1 MDKDDWKLARHR
13 IKKISRE
20 KEEKN
25 IMKTIAKIST
35 ILLSTTLL
43 FGCSSNTDD
52 SIPVVGVA
60 QIVSHTSLNTIR
72 DSFSAQM
79 EELGYVDG
87 ENIKINYADAS
98 NQQSNLNSIISQ
110 FEDDGSDVIV
120 AIATPTAQAAANAAS
135 SIPVVFSAVSDPVG
149 SKLVSDPEHPDLNIT
164 GTSDEVQVDQILDF
178 ALQVD
183 PTVKTIGFLYNAAE
197 TNSVSNLEKA
207 KEYCEANNLELIEG
221 TGKDMT
227 ELQSSAVSLCEKVDV
242 LFAPNDNTVA
252 SGMQS
257 LSQIAL
263 DAKIPFYTGAD
274 SMVQDG
280 GFATVGID
288 YEELGKQTANMVDQ
302 ILNGTP
308 VSDIPVKVF
317 KDNLNI
323 YINQNALDTLKI
335 QLSDDI
341 KNNDRLIMVE

>member
-1 MDKDDWKLARHR
+1 
-13 IKKISRE
+13 
-20 KEEKN
+20 
-25 IMKTIAKIST
+25 
-35 ILLSTTLL
+35 
-43 FGCSSNTDD
+43 
-52 SIPVVGVA
+52 
-60 QIVSHTSLNTIR
+60 
-72 DSFSAQM
+72 
-79 EELGYVDG
+79 
-87 ENIKINYADAS
+87 
-98 NQQSNLNSIISQ
+98 
-110 FEDDGSDVIV
+110 
-120 AIATPTAQAAANAAS
+120 
-135 SIPVVFSAVSDPVG
+135 
-149 SKLVSDPEHPDLNIT
+149 
-164 GTSDEVQVDQILDF
+164 
-178 ALQVD
+178 
-183 PTVKTIGFLYNAAE
+183 
-197 TNSVSNLEKA
+197 
-207 KEYCEANNLELIEG
+207 
-221 TGKDMT
+221 MT
-227 ELQSSAVSLCEKVDV
+227 ELQSSAVSLCEKVDI

-288 YEELGKQTANMVDQ
+288 YKELGKETANMVDQ

-323 YINQNALDTLKI
+323 YINQNALDTLGI